1 MWLVQEG
8 LKEVVYS
15 HVSENVTVTD
25 TTGGVITRLSVNV
38 VDTVLVVVTGPSV
51 VVSIWVLVTIPAKHN
66 ISL

>member
-1 MWLVQEG
+1 VWLVQEG